1 MGINLHAKSAR
12 CVSVEIAAEIA
23 AAVRIES
30 ILVVVDRD
38 EAELA
43 ELVEA
48 IRPSRVQLHGSEP
61 PGYGAWLGVPCLRAF
76 VATDDVLD
84 RIRRHTNSPFLLD
97 AYVPGQAGGTGRR
110 VDRDL
115 AREAAKLGPMILAG
129 GLTPENVAEAVASV
143 RPWGVD
149 VASGCESAPGVMDR
163 DKVRRFVQEAHR
175 PPGRLQA

>member
-1 MGINLHAKSAR
+1 M
-12 CVSVEIAAEIA
+12 
-23 AAVRIES
+23 
-30 ILVVVDRD
+30 
-38 EAELA
+38 
-43 ELVEA
+43 
-48 IRPSRVQLHGSEP
+48 
-61 PGYGAWLGVPCLRAF
+61 
-76 VATDDVLD
+76 ATDDVLD